1 VISRRCLTLEDNLVR
16 LKKRL
21 AESEASQKSLNR
33 VVFELNK
40 KKRDLVGAVEAVKV
54 DLIAKE
60 GDLKAAV
67 EARDEAVKEMKH
79 LIGQVEGA
87 RAATV
92 SDYKASKAFE
102 DNNLQC
108 FYSGFE
114 AFRKQAKEKYPD
126 VDFTEF
132 QPYDDTDSMNDNGGR
147 GAEGDQT
154 DNATT

>member
-1 VISRRCLTLEDNLVR
+1 M
-16 LKKRL
+16 KQRL

-33 VVFELNK
+33 AVFELNK
-40 KKRDLVGAVEAVKV
+40 KKRDLVGVVEVVKV

-60 GDLKAAV
+60 GDLKAVV
-67 EARDEAVKEMKH
+67 EARDEVVKEMKH

-92 SDYKASKAFE
+92 SNYKASAIK

-108 FYSGFE
+108 LYSGFE

-126 VDFTEF
+126 VDFIEF
-132 QPYDDTDSMNDNGGR
+132 QPCDDIYSMNDDGGR
-147 GAEGDQT
+147 GVEGDQT